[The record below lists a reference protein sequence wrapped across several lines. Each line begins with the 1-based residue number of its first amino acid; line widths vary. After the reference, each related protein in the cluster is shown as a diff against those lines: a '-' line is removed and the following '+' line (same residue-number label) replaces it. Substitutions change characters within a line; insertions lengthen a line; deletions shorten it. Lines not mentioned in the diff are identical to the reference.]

1 LTLLAVSP
9 VSLKPARGLT
19 WSFHWPEL
27 NTWPGVQ
34 SWPGLQTWPGLQSWP
49 RPGQSSLDQTKT
61 TGTQPPET
69 TGPSTGS
76 PNGAGGAGS
85 NADYCALDSGHT
97 MCKYQGPSA
106 ACTGKTIFRQL
117 DATGKQAILDKHNEL
132 RRKVAK
138 GEEAGQPAAANMKQM
153 VWNDELEAI
162 AQRWADQCEFGHDS
176 VRTKLDGTSVGQNAY
191 IGYSSAAAA
200 EATVQ
205 AGMGGPAQN
214 WYDEVTNPGFSS
226 ANISPFVFDYGAG
239 HYTQVVWAES
249 EELGCAV
256 VYFKDSNWYKDLVIC
271 NYWVAGNMQGAS
283 MYTAGAACSPCPA
296 GYSCN
301 NGLCSK

>member
-1 LTLLAVSP
+1 
-9 VSLKPARGLT
+9 
-19 WSFHWPEL
+19 
-27 NTWPGVQ
+27 
-34 SWPGLQTWPGLQSWP
+34 
-49 RPGQSSLDQTKT
+49 
-61 TGTQPPET
+61 
-69 TGPSTGS
+69 
-76 PNGAGGAGS
+76 
-85 NADYCALDSGHT
+85 
-97 MCKYQGPSA
+97 MQGPSA

-256 VYFKDSNWYKDLVIC
+256 VYFKVCLTW
-271 NYWVAGNMQGAS
+271 G
-283 MYTAGAACSPCPA
+283 
-296 GYSCN
+296 
-301 NGLCSK
+301 